1 MYFSGPLPINEWDDG
16 VTKKANPIT
25 NLTYEIYHGK
35 WQKIPDFSK
44 LKAVKSGTLANGL
57 FDISVR
63 EINDNFAFVFNGK
76 IECPKDGKYSF
87 TVSSDDGSQLFING
101 EKIVDNDG
109 VHGNQAKAG
118 SVELKKGKHDIQ
130 VKYFELAGGEV
141 LSVSWS
147 GPGFKNKPL
156 SKTAPKPGQT
166 VEGML
171 IEAPEG
177 EATLYRNFIDG
188 AGPRAIG
195 VGYHEGVN
203 LAFDANNMR
212 LAMIWHGEFIDGA
225 RHWIGRG
232 QGFQPPAGS
241 DVIRLP
247 EGVVISELDN
257 SDSVWPGSE
266 YRTKELD
273 FEGYTLDKFQRPT
286 FKYSRGELSI
296 TDKVIPVKSKFEEK
310 PGTIRRILKFSGKKP
325 PSNLYLRLAQ
335 GKFEKDQMSYVD
347 EELSLT
353 VKGGKVLAS
362 NDELRVPIQFND
374 ETAELEITYG
384 WAD

>member
-1 MYFSGPLPINEWDDG
+1 M
-16 VTKKANPIT
+16 
-25 NLTYEIYHGK
+25 
-35 WQKIPDFSK
+35 
-44 LKAVKSGTLANGL
+44 
-57 FDISVR
+57 
-63 EINDNFAFVFNGK
+63 
-76 IECPKDGKYSF
+76 
-87 TVSSDDGSQLFING
+87 
-101 EKIVDNDG
+101 
-109 VHGNQAKAG
+109 
-118 SVELKKGKHDIQ
+118 KKGKHDIQ

-296 TDKVIPVKSKFEEK
+296 TDKVIPVKSKLEEK

-325 PSNLYLRLAQ
+325 PSNLYIRLAQ
-335 GKFEKDQMSYVD
+335 GKFEKDQKSYVD

-362 NDELRVPIQFND
+362 NDELRVPIQFNN